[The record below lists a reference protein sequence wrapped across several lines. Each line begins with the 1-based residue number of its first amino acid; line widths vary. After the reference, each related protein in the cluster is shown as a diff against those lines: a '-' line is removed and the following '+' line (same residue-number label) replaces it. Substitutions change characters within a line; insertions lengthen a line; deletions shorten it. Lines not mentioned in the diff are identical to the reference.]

1 MRYAWLTLVFSTFV
15 VLGCSEEQPK
25 VTRGSPP
32 AGRSTKPAHAGND
45 QYALGEDA
53 QEAFDEPGGVV
64 RFGSLTL
71 TPSEGWTRKPPQ
83 SSFIAAEFVLPRA
96 AGDDQDGR
104 LTLSLAGGSIEA
116 NVERWKGQ
124 FTGGSKNDKQEQFDV
139 AGVKVTLVDLSGDF
153 NDQRGP
159 FAPGV
164 QRKGF
169 RMISAILPVG
179 GQLHFIKGV
188 GPEKTMAAHL
198 EKIKAFIRSA
208 QPKG

>member
-1 MRYAWLTLVFSTFV
+1 MRYAWLALVFSTFM

-25 VTRGSPP
+25 VSRGSPP
-32 AGRSTKPAHAGND
+32 AGRSAKPAHAGND
-45 QYALGEDA
+45 QYALGEDP
-53 QEAFDEPGGVV
+53 QEAIDDPGGMV

-104 LTLSLAGGSIEA
+104 LTLSVAGGSIEA
-116 NVERWKGQ
+116 NIERWKGQ
-124 FTGGSKNDKQEQFDV
+124 FAGALKNDKQEQFDV

-159 FAPGV
+159 FAPAV
-164 QRKGF
+164 QRKGY
-169 RMISAILPVG
+169 RMITAILPVG
-179 GQLHFIKGV
+179 GQLHFIKVV
-188 GPEKTMAAHL
+188 GPEKTMAAHA
-198 EKIKAFIRSA
+198 EKIQAFIRSA